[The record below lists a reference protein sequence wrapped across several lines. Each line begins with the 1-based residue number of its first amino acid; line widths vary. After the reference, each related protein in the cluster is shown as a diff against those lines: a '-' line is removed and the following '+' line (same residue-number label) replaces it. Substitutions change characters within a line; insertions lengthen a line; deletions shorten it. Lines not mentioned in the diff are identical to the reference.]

1 MRNSGSM
8 LDDAADD
15 LAPHRMHKPNGTGIR
30 DARGFWLI
38 LRWRAARIV
47 ALVLATVALAG
58 AALAILPPKYK
69 ATTIVLVDPRQPRVT
84 QNEAVIA
91 GIGADAAAVESQVE
105 LIESAALAEKVI
117 KRHHLDADPD
127 FASPSILETIV
138 DNVLA
143 MIGRT
148 PDNPD
153 ERRMSRL
160 VYKFQQGLTVRRRG
174 LTYILEIN
182 YVSKDPAKAARLS
195 GAVADAYLDDQRS
208 AKSAITTRASSWL
221 GDRIEEMR
229 ERVRTSERAVAD
241 YKSANNIVD
250 VTQGNKLVARQVED
264 VTQQLALARARAAD
278 ARARLERAQQVSSR
292 TFDPAALSESLQS
305 QVIANL
311 RSQYAEAAR
320 SEAEFNAL
328 YGSRYP
334 GLVAVRAQLA
344 DLRRQIEA
352 EIARIQVG
360 VRNEYQVAT
369 ALEAS
374 LEAELTRLK
383 TQSASLNEANV
394 KLHEL
399 EREAQANRTL
409 FEQFLNRAKETTEQ
423 ETLQFADARIVSP
436 AMIPLKPDR
445 PPAALLLAIA
455 AFGGLVLAIGL
466 ILIMEQM
473 RRGMRTDDDVR
484 QALSLPCLGILPHRG
499 KRTARDHR
507 GVSPRGM
514 SARPALFGARKAQ
527 LDASTSYDVNLRTIR
542 ARLRQD
548 QVPGRCEVLAVI
560 SALPGEGKS
569 TFACNFA
576 LAAAAAGINTLLI
589 DGDAYTSSLTRMFGI
604 KGPGLCEV
612 LAGESA
618 LWPAMRKHQRTGLHI
633 LGARAEASAPPQHG
647 SLNATALESLLE
659 TCRKTFDLVVVDS
672 PAILPVA
679 ETTAPICFA
688 DRAVLIVEWQRTARE
703 AVADAIDLIGPQHS
717 HKIGGVV
724 LNKVAM
730 GWYRLVHDDRYVGDY
745 GYYATVQ
752 AARLPGALEA
762 GGPQ

>member
-1 MRNSGSM
+1 M

-15 LAPHRMHKPNGTGIR
+15 AFAGRGATRGPDAAGIR
-30 DARGFWLI
+30 DARSLWLI
-38 LRWRAARIV
+38 LRWRASLIA
-47 ALVLATVALAG
+47 ALVLTTVGIAG
-58 AALAILPPKYK
+58 AALAVLPPKYK

-91 GIGADAAAVESQVE
+91 GIGADAAAVESQAE
-105 LIESAALAEKVI
+105 LIESSALAEKVI
-117 KRHHLDADPD
+117 KRLHLDADPD
-127 FASPSILETIV
+127 FASPSIVESVV
-138 DNVLA
+138 DGFLA
-143 MIGRT
+143 LIGRE
-148 PDNPD
+148 PENPA

-160 VYKFQQGLTVRRRG
+160 VYKFQNGLSVRRRG

-182 YVSKDPAKAARLS
+182 YVAKDPAKAARLS

-208 AKSAITTRASSWL
+208 AKSAITTRATSWL

-229 ERVRTSERAVAD
+229 ERVRASERAVAD
-241 YKSANNIVD
+241 YKSANSIVD
-250 VTQGNKLVARQVED
+250 VTQGNKLVNRQVED
-264 VTQQLALARARAAD
+264 VTQQLALARSRAAD
-278 ARARLERAQQVSSR
+278 ARARLERVQQVSSR
-292 TFDPAALSESLQS
+292 AADPAALSESLQS

-352 EIARIQVG
+352 EIARILVS

-369 ALEAS
+369 ALETS
-374 LEAELTRLK
+374 LDAELTRLK

-445 PPAALLLAIA
+445 PAAALLLVVA
-455 AFGGLVLAIGL
+455 ALGGLVLAIGL
-466 ILIMEQM
+466 ILILEQM
-473 RRGMRTDDDVR
+473 RRGVRTADDVR
-484 QALSLPCLGILPHRG
+484 ELLSLPCLGILPQRG
-499 KRTARDHR
+499 N
-507 GVSPRGM
+507 
-514 SARPALFGARKAQ
+514 RPARANRMVRRTLPWSRAYR
-527 LDASTSYDVNLRTIR
+527 LDAEASYEVNLRTIR

-548 QVPGRCEVLAVI
+548 QAPGHCEVVAVV

-569 TFACNFA
+569 TFARNFA
-576 LAAAAAGINTLLI
+576 LAAAAAGTNTLLI
-589 DGDAYTSSLTRMFGI
+589 DGDVYTGSLTRTFGI

-612 LAGESA
+612 LAGNTS
-618 LWPAMRKHQRTGLHI
+618 LWPAMRKHQRSGLHI
-633 LGARAEASAPPQHG
+633 LGARAEESAAAERGSLDASAFA
-647 SLNATALESLLE
+647 SLIE
-659 TCRKTFDLVVVDS
+659 TCRKAFDLVVIDS

-679 ETTAPICFA
+679 ETTAPISFA
-688 DRAVLIVEWQRTARE
+688 DRAVMIVEWQRTCRE
-703 AVADAIDLIGPQHS
+703 SVTEAINLIGPHA
-717 HKIGGVV
+717 HKITGVV
-724 LNKVAM
+724 VNKVAM
-730 GWYRLVHDDRYVGDY
+730 RWYRLVHDERYLGDY
-745 GYYATVQ
+745 LYYGAVQ
-752 AARLPGALEA
+752 PARLPATLEA
-762 GGPQ
+762 GGPR

>member
-1 MRNSGSM
+1 M
-8 LDDAADD
+8 LDDAVDD
-15 LAPHRMHKPNGTGIR
+15 PATRRRRGPNGAGIR
-30 DARGFWLI
+30 DARSLWLI
-38 LRWRAARIV
+38 LRWRASLIV
-47 ALVLATVALAG
+47 AMVLAIVGLAA

-91 GIGADAAAVESQVE
+91 GIGADAAAVESQAE
-105 LIESAALAEKVI
+105 LIESSALAEKVI
-117 KRHHLDADPD
+117 KRHNLDADPD
-127 FASPSILETIV
+127 FTSPSLVETVVDSILA
-138 DNVLA
+138 L
-143 MIGRT
+143 IGRT
-148 PDNPD
+148 SENPD

-182 YVSKDPAKAARLS
+182 YVSKDPVKAARLS

-208 AKSAITTRASSWL
+208 AKSTITTRATSWL

-229 ERVRTSERAVAD
+229 DRVRTSERAVAD

-250 VTQGNKLVARQVED
+250 VTQGNRLVARQVED
-264 VTQQLALARARAAD
+264 VTQQLAQSRARAAD
-278 ARARLERAQQVSSR
+278 ARARLERVQQVSSR
-292 TFDPAALSESLQS
+292 AADPAALSESLQS

-352 EIARIQVG
+352 EIARIQVS

-374 LEAELTRLK
+374 LDAELTRLK
-383 TQSASLNEANV
+383 TQSASLNDANV

-399 EREAQANRTL
+399 EREAHANRTL

-445 PPAALLLAIA
+445 PAAVLLLAVA
-455 AFGGLVLAIGL
+455 AFGGVVLAIGL

-473 RRGMRTDDDVR
+473 RRGMRTEDDVR
-484 QALSLPCLGILPHRG
+484 QALLLPSLGILPHRG

-507 GVSPRGM
+507 GAAPRRAFASRLPFLG
-514 SARPALFGARKAQ
+514 GQKAQ

-542 ARLRQD
+542 AKLRQD
-548 QVPGRCEVLAVI
+548 HMPGRCEVLAVV
-560 SALPGEGKS
+560 SALPDEGKS

-589 DGDAYTSSLTRMFGI
+589 DGDVYTGSLTHMFGI
-604 KGPGLCEV
+604 KGPGLSEV
-612 LAGESA
+612 LAGGSA
-618 LWPAMRKHQRTGLHI
+618 LWPALRKHQRTGLHI
-633 LGARAEASAPPQHG
+633 LGARAEASGAPEPG
-647 SLNATALESLLE
+647 SLNVTAFESLIE
-659 TCRKTFDLVVVDS
+659 TCRKTFELVVIDS

-679 ETTAPICFA
+679 EATAPICLA
-688 DRAVLIVEWQRTARE
+688 DRAVLIVEWQRTAHE

-717 HKIGGVV
+717 HKISGVV

-730 GWYRLVHDDRYVGDY
+730 GWYRLVHDDRYLGNY
-745 GYYATVQ
+745 GYYGVVQ
-752 AARLPGALEA
+752 AARLPATIEA
-762 GGPQ
+762 GGPR

>member
-1 MRNSGSM
+1 
-8 LDDAADD
+8 
-15 LAPHRMHKPNGTGIR
+15 
-30 DARGFWLI
+30 
-38 LRWRAARIV
+38 
-47 ALVLATVALAG
+47 
-58 AALAILPPKYK
+58 
-69 ATTIVLVDPRQPRVT
+69 
-84 QNEAVIA
+84 
-91 GIGADAAAVESQVE
+91 
-105 LIESAALAEKVI
+105 
-117 KRHHLDADPD
+117 
-127 FASPSILETIV
+127 
-138 DNVLA
+138 
-143 MIGRT
+143 
-148 PDNPD
+148 
-153 ERRMSRL
+153 MSRL

-195 GAVADAYLDDQRS
+195 GTVADAYLDDQRS

-278 ARARLERAQQVSSR
+278 ARARLERVQQASSR
-292 TFDPAALSESLQS
+292 AGDPAALSESLQS

-344 DLRRQIEA
+344 DLRKQIEA
-352 EIARIQVG
+352 EIARILIG
-360 VRNEYQVAT
+360 VRNESQVAT

-436 AMIPLKPDR
+436 ALIPLKPDR
-445 PPAALLLAIA
+445 PPAVLLLAVA

-473 RRGMRTDDDVR
+473 RRGLRTDDDVR
-484 QALSLPCLGILPHRG
+484 RALSLPALGILPHRG
-499 KRTARDHR
+499 TRAARDHR
-507 GVSPRGM
+507 GATPR
-514 SARPALFGARKAQ
+514 RALRLPFLGSRKAE

-548 QVPGRCEVLAVI
+548 HVPGRCEVLAVI

-589 DGDAYTSSLTRMFGI
+589 DGDTYTGSLTRMFGI

-612 LAGESA
+612 LTGESA

-633 LGARAEASAPPQHG
+633 LGARAEASAAPAPG
-647 SLNATALESLLE
+647 SLSAKALESLIE
-659 TCRKTFDLVVVDS
+659 TCRKTFDLVVIDS

-679 ETTAPICFA
+679 ETAAPICVA
-688 DRAVLIVEWQRTARE
+688 DRAVLIVEWQRTAHD
-703 AVADAIDLIGPQHS
+703 AVADAIDLIGPQHA
-717 HKIGGVV
+717 HKISGVV

-730 GWYRLVHDDRYVGDY
+730 GWYRLMHDDRYLGDY
-745 GYYATVQ
+745 GYYGTVQ
-752 AARLPGALEA
+752 AARLPATIEA
-762 GGPQ
+762 GGPR